1 MDHIFKHLAIDVR
14 ESIDA
19 EQIVYELLNREY
31 PNEDWASVAVYSE
44 IDLDL
49 NAVTENGRVILY
61 EVSPGQQVDRGLW
74 RFTVSFTVLAADTN
88 NPSGFARDLYRTV
101 MGWPFEEKTSA
112 GKISRINSIDSPQ
125 RRSDAK
131 ENQGK
136 NIKEYGFD
144 ASMDARDLI

>member
-1 MDHIFKHLAIDVR
+1 MDNIFKHLAIDVR

-19 EQIVYELLNREY
+19 EQIVYELLQREY
-31 PNEDWASVAVYSE
+31 PNEDWTSVAVYSE

-49 NAVTENGRVILY
+49 NAVAENGRVILY

-88 NPSGFARDLYRTV
+88 NPSGLARNLYRT
-101 MGWPFEEKTSA
+101 
-112 GKISRINSIDSPQ
+112 DLPQ